1 MPFGAGKGEND
12 TMSTPSP
19 AAPAP
24 ARNRGRIFTRPRII
38 SLIVVA
44 ALLCLCLAFSWITR
58 DAMSKLPSSAGNKQ
72 TRGSAASSRTIVDLS
87 PWQNAEA
94 LAQLAT
100 TAEEKEY
107 ARQAERLAD
116 HAVDQA
122 FAAALREAAIRTQNR
137 ALTGDALRLSQ
148 RVDQLKQIVAQDEA
162 SVRQLSGG
170 PAATKGNAPPDDTDD
185 TDLSIAKAQL
195 QLDSDELDDAQED
208 LQRATGDERPQIQS
222 ELSAHEAAMKKYDS
236 QTGEEGQFA
245 VLSASRYGTLAG
257 RVAAWNRQSAR
268 LQMIQQAG
276 QQAESDVKSLTLS
289 HKRLETS
296 SATPAAQD
304 GNAAQD
310 RTSRLARLQDRSTA
324 RQLMSIYDDRI
335 QTEQQSAS
343 VYDKWAAQV
352 QLQHRI
358 VLHLILDSLAWVFAI
373 LVCMILGAAMVR
385 RLMLYPVLDPRERHT
400 LRSIL
405 ELCIQIIGAGCI
417 LLVIFGPPKETATML
432 GLATAAL
439 TIALQDFILAFL
451 GWFVLIGRRGMRVGD
466 TVEIDGVGGEVIEIG
481 VLATTLLE
489 TGAITDRGYPTGR
502 RISLMNGFAIRGK
515 YFNFSTAGQWMWGQF
530 DVAVPSSVEVH
541 VVVDKILKA
550 VEEETADDMRQADQE
565 WSRSVRGHGLTR
577 LRSLPAVNLR
587 PTGNNFEVEVHYVT
601 RASQRFETRNRLY
614 GRVIE
619 LLRTHSAGGDQ
630 AAAIM
635 DRPAE

>member
-1 MPFGAGKGEND
+1 
-12 TMSTPSP
+12 MSTSSSN
-19 AAPAP
+19 APAP
-24 ARNRGRIFTRPRII
+24 ARNRGRVFSRPRII
-38 SLIVVA
+38 YLIVVA
-44 ALLCLCLAFSWITR
+44 ALLGLCLAFSWITR
-58 DAMSKLPSSAGNKQ
+58 DAMSKLPADAAHRRIKGAPTSA
-72 TRGSAASSRTIVDLS
+72 RTIVDLS

-122 FAAALREAAIRTQNR
+122 FATALREATMRAQHR
-137 ALTGDALRLSQ
+137 ALDGDALQISQ

-162 SVRQLSGG
+162 SVRQLSGTSG
-170 PAATKGNAPPDDTDD
+170 ATKGNAASDDD
-185 TDLSIAKAQL
+185 TDLTIAKAQL

-222 ELSAHEAAMKKYDS
+222 ELAAHEAAMKKYDN

-276 QQAESDVKSLTLS
+276 QHAESDVKSLTLS
-289 HKRLETS
+289 HNALEAS
-296 SATPAAQD
+296 SATTAAQD

-310 RTSRLARLQDRSTA
+310 RTSRLARLQDRSTS

-335 QTEQQSAS
+335 QTEQQLAS

-358 VLHLILDSLAWVFAI
+358 VLHLILDSMAWVFAI
-373 LVCMILGAAMVR
+373 LVCMIMGAALIR
-385 RLMLYPVLDPRERHT
+385 RLMWYPVLDPRERHT

-405 ELCIQIIGAGCI
+405 ELCIQVIGAGCI

-451 GWFVLIGRRGMRVGD
+451 GWFVLIGKRGMRVGD
-466 TVEIDGVGGEVIEIG
+466 TVEIEGVGGEVIEIG

-489 TGAITDRGYPTGR
+489 TGNLSDRGYPTGR
-502 RISLMNGFAIRGK
+502 RISLMNGYAIRGK

-530 DVAVPSSVEVH
+530 DVAVPSSEQVH
-541 VVVDKILKA
+541 VVVEKILKA
-550 VEEETADDMRQADQE
+550 VEEETADDMRQANQE
-565 WSRSVRGHGLTR
+565 WSRSVRGPGLTR
-577 LRSLPAVNLR
+577 LRSLPSVNLR
-587 PTGNNFEVEVHYVT
+587 PTGNNFDVEVHYIT

-614 GRVIE
+614 RRVIE
-619 LLRTHSAGGDQ
+619 LLGPRASDGDQ
-630 AAAIM
+630 AAAVV
-635 DRPAE
+635 DKPAE